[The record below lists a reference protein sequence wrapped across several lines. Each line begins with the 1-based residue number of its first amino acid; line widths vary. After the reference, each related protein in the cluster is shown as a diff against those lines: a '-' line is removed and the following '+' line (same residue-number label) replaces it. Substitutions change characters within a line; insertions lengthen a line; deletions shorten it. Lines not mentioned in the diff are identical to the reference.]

1 MAGPGTSPS
10 SWEREF
16 HNVKLSKPAS
26 IPFLSDEL
34 MDGLPPDCSFK
45 AFKRPQ
51 LRRCSFNLETID
63 WPRSRRIDGGLDGSI
78 LKIYFQGSDI
88 PYCLKIFW
96 DPEAGFGGVAQFAV
110 ERECIN
116 ASVLQKMETSVE
128 EAVTGSSPPILIN
141 PNPKTKEDAID
152 NIYGFSRE
160 GRQAGLSSL
169 SEVDYEPMSA
179 GQDAFVRVRKNP

>member
-88 PYCLKIFW
+88 PYCLKI
-96 DPEAGFGGVAQFAV
+96 VS
-110 ERECIN
+110 RT
-116 ASVLQKMETSVE
+116 L
-128 EAVTGSSPPILIN
+128 ILKL
-141 PNPKTKEDAID
+141 PRTVRL
-152 NIYGFSRE
+152 GHLLTTL
-160 GRQAGLSSL
+160 LSS
-169 SEVDYEPMSA
+169 
-179 GQDAFVRVRKNP
+179 GIRKQVLVGLHNLPLNENV